1 MRFVDVTKSYGNTV
15 VMQGFSA
22 DLQDGAVHCILGPSG
37 CGKTTFLRLVLGL
50 EQPDQGLVEKADDA
64 RCVAVFQE
72 DRLCENLSISANIRL
87 PHGRLDPQAR
97 EVLRFD
103 MERLLDKVGL
113 AGLAGRPVHALSGGM
128 KRRVALLRAVM
139 TPSSVIVF
147 DEPLKGL
154 DGETKRRVME
164 VLEPL
169 LEAKTVLWVTHDPAD
184 QAYFESPYV
193 WTMSSG
199 ALRRRG

>member
-1 MRFVDVTKSYGNTV
+1 MRLVDVMKSYGETT

-97 EVLRFD
+97 ELLRFD

-113 AGLAGRPVHALSGGM
+113 DGLAGRPVYELSGGM

-139 TPSSVIVF
+139 APSSIIVF

-154 DGETKRRVME
+154 DGETKHRVME
-164 VLEPL
+164 FLVPL
-169 LEAKTVLWVTHDPAD
+169 LKEKTVLWVTHDPTD
-184 QAYFESPYV
+184 RTYFESPYV
-193 WTMSSG
+193 WTMSSET
-199 ALRRRG
+199 LRR